1 MGVPGGSEG
10 CTGGGGGR
18 RRRRGG
24 GGGGGG
30 GGEIHFF
37 DVSDNTIVLPEEADL
52 SLQSTSRAG
61 PAYNA
66 AAMVDAL
73 LG

>member
-1 MGVPGGSEG
+1 MSLYLEYRHDRVEASDVFDLEDP
-10 CTGGGGGR
+10 
-18 RRRRGG
+18 
-24 GGGGGG
+24 
-30 GGEIHFF
+30 FF
-37 DVSDNTIVLPEEADL
+37 YVSQNTIVLPEEADL
-52 SLQSTSRAG
+52 SLQPTSRAG